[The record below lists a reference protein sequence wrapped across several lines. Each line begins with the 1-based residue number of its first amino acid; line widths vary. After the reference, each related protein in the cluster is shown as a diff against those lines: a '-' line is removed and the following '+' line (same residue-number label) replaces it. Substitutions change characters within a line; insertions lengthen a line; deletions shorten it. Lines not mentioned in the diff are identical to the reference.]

1 MGSRYR
7 NARSWP
13 AYGNRMEKKLKTICI
28 TQRMSV
34 LVRPSSRRTNVRHH
48 KVNGDN
54 GRYAFLLLESTR
66 GLTSFSAS
74 CCNASTDA
82 LLMARQLSHTAAL
95 TTMVVPMTA
104 RTIYGIWG
112 ASCAGSSIRP
122 TDSIRTWRK
131 DEIMKTEKTRTPRG
145 SMRCFPVG

>member
-7 NARSWP
+7 NASSWP
-13 AYGNRMEKKLKTICI
+13 AYGNRMEKKLKTICRKKA
-28 TQRMSV
+28 QAELVPVDPEGKVMGGNQSV
-34 LVRPSSRRTNVRHH
+34 CHR
-48 KVNGDN
+48 
-54 GRYAFLLLESTR
+54 
-66 GLTSFSAS
+66 LTSFSAS
-74 CCNASTDA
+74 CCSASTDA

-122 TDSIRTWRK
+122 IDSIKTWRK